1 MTYLKIITTSIVLYI
16 LLLQINLKML
26 EKRIDFLVENIDK
39 YYQQYGSYPNN
50 FDFISTKTDFTT
62 ESYCDF
68 WDKNI
73 AGYGNCYFI
82 KNDKDY
88 TILVMGFSS
97 KILFSSH
104 NKIKEFNSNKYD

>member
-1 MTYLKIITTSIVLYI
+1 MIYFKTITIGIVLYI
-16 LLLQINLKML
+16 ILLQINLKIL
-26 EKRIDFLVENIDK
+26 ERRVDFLVENIDK
-39 YYQQYGSYPNN
+39 YYYTHGYYPNN

-73 AGYGNCYFI
+73 AGYGYCYFI
-82 KNDKDY
+82 HNDKEY

>member
-1 MTYLKIITTSIVLYI
+1 MTYLKVIAISIVLYI

-50 FDFISTKTDFTT
+50 FDFISTETDFTT

-73 AGYGNCYFI
+73 AGYGNCYFV

>member
-1 MTYLKIITTSIVLYI
+1 MIYFKIITISMVLYI
-16 LLLQINLKML
+16 SLLQINLKML
-26 EKRIDFLVENIDK
+26 EKRIDFLIWNMDK
-39 YYQQYGSYPNN
+39 YYLAYGYYPNN
-50 FDFISTKTDFTT
+50 FDFISKKTDFTT

-82 KNDKDY
+82 KNDKEY

-97 KILFSSH
+97 KILFSS
-104 NKIKEFNSNKYD
+104 NNRIKEFNSNKYD